1 MDRMSFVKLIDRM
14 DSGEI
19 SWEEFAGKVKK
30 MHEKRVGA
38 PYQREA
44 GPTLRLEENFYANPY
59 PGCICDRSDEAGH
72 LMFERNSTFFQFW

>member
-1 MDRMSFVKLIDRM
+1 MVCYVDRMSFVKLMDRM

-44 GPTLRLEENFYANPY
+44 GPTPRLEENFYANPY
-59 PGCICDRSDEAGH
+59 PGCICDRY
-72 LMFERNSTFFQFW
+72 LN